1 MTGTTTILVT
11 DLATSTELLTAAGDD
26 AGTAMLTA
34 HLRLVRDVV
43 ERHGGR
49 VAKTLGDGVMA
60 LFDSSYDA
68 ACAAIALQQ
77 EVDRAARRDPATPVG
92 IRIGANVGEVLDSGN
107 TADAEDVF
115 GAAVVLAHRLC
126 ASAQPGEILVS
137 DLVRMLVGTRSDIAF
152 APVEPIAVKGF
163 ADAVAVAT
171 LVWKPLPLKRP
182 TGVIVA
188 DDAALVR
195 SGIVRLLADE
205 GFDVVGEA
213 PDAEVLLDLVDHDP
227 PDLVVT
233 DIRMPPT
240 HRDEGLRAASSIRD
254 RHPGV
259 AVLVLSQHVEAS
271 AASGLFD
278 DRAAGVGYLLKE
290 RVGDLDEFLTA
301 CRTVAAGGRVIDSLV
316 SDELLAR
323 RGRDDD
329 VGRLSPREREV
340 LGLMAQGRS
349 NSAIATTLFMSP
361 KTVESPVRAIF
372 MKLDLAESD
381 DEHRRAAAVVRWLQI
396 GTTET

>member
-1 MTGTTTILVT
+1 MTGTTPILVT
-11 DLATSTELLTAAGDD
+11 DLATSTELLTTAGDD

-43 ERHGGR
+43 ERHRGR

-60 LFDSSYDA
+60 LFDSAHDA
-68 ACAAIALQQ
+68 ARAAIALQQ
-77 EVDRAARRDPATPVG
+77 EVDRAGRRTPAERLA
-92 IRIGANVGEVLDSGN
+92 IRVGANVGEVLDTGS
-107 TADAEDVF
+107 ADDAEDVF

-126 ASAQPGEILVS
+126 ASARPGEILVS
-137 DLVRMLVGTRSDIAF
+137 DLVRLLVGTRSDIVF
-152 APVEPIAVKGF
+152 EPLEPIDVKGF
-163 ADAVAVAT
+163 PEAVAVAT
-171 LVWKPLPLKRP
+171 LAWQPLPLERP
-182 TGVIVA
+182 TRVVVA

-205 GFDVVGEA
+205 GFDVIAEA
-213 PDAEVLLDLVDHDP
+213 ADAEALLDVVDRDP

-240 HRDEGLRAASSIRD
+240 HRDEGLRAAASIRD

-271 AASGLFD
+271 AASDLFD
-278 DRAAGVGYLLKE
+278 DRAAGIGYLLKE

-301 CRTVAAGGRVIDSLV
+301 CRTVAAGGRVVDSLV

-323 RGRDDD
+323 RGRDEE

-340 LGLMAQGRS
+340 LGLMAQGKS
-349 NSAIATTLFMSP
+349 NAAIAAALFMSP
-361 KTVESPVRAIF
+361 KTVESHVRAIF
-372 MKLDLAESD
+372 MKLDLAESS
-381 DEHRRAAAVVRWLQI
+381 DEHRRVAAVVRWLQI
-396 GTTET
+396 DTAAT

>member
-77 EVDRAARRDPATPVG
+77 EVDRMARRDPATPLA

-107 TADAEDVF
+107 AADTEDVF

-126 ASAQPGEILVS
+126 ACAQPGEILVS

-163 ADAVAVAT
+163 AEAVAVAT
-171 LVWKPLPLKRP
+171 LAWQPLSLERP
-182 TGVIVA
+182 TRVIVA

-213 PDAEVLLDLVDHDP
+213 ADAEVLIELVDRDP

-240 HRDEGLRAASSIRD
+240 HRDEGL
-254 RHPGV
+254 
-259 AVLVLSQHVEAS
+259 
-271 AASGLFD
+271 
-278 DRAAGVGYLLKE
+278 
-290 RVGDLDEFLTA
+290 
-301 CRTVAAGGRVIDSLV
+301 
-316 SDELLAR
+316 
-323 RGRDDD
+323 
-329 VGRLSPREREV
+329 
-340 LGLMAQGRS
+340 
-349 NSAIATTLFMSP
+349 
-361 KTVESPVRAIF
+361 
-372 MKLDLAESD
+372 
-381 DEHRRAAAVVRWLQI
+381 
-396 GTTET
+396 